1 MASEAAKCL
10 SDVICDYAEWP
21 QKYTDLDDLKN
32 LIAQL
37 LNDTPLNER
46 IEILKNS
53 SDANGWTAFHQA
65 AYQNHSSVITTMLS
79 SLESADRLQTLT
91 AYEFTPLHQAA
102 SCGHSETIKAIL
114 ELLVMEEQLQFIKTK
129 SKLSGTVFHEAAENG
144 HADTISVILGYLK
157 TENYVDILSQG
168 DIFGK
173 SAAHLAAQC
182 GHTGALLS
190 LLHRLNLDNQFK
202 VISMADQVGMT
213 VLHTHRAAEMGFID
227 TVKELLG
234 PLSTQQKA

>member
-65 AYQNHSSVITTMLS
+65 AYQNHSSIITTMLS
-79 SLESADRLQTLT
+79 FLKSTDRLRALA

-102 SCGHSETIKAIL
+102 SSGHSEIIKAIPESL
-114 ELLVMEEQLQFIKTK
+114 GLEEQLQFIKTK
-129 SKLSGTVFHEAAENG
+129 SKLSRTVFHEAAENG
-144 HADTISVILGYLK
+144 HADTISVILGYIK
-157 TENYVDILSQG
+157 SENYMYVYILSQG

-182 GHTGALLS
+182 GHTGALLC
-190 LLHRLNLDNQFK
+190 LQHRLNLEN
-202 VISMADQVGMT
+202 
-213 VLHTHRAAEMGFID
+213 
-227 TVKELLG
+227 
-234 PLSTQQKA
+234 